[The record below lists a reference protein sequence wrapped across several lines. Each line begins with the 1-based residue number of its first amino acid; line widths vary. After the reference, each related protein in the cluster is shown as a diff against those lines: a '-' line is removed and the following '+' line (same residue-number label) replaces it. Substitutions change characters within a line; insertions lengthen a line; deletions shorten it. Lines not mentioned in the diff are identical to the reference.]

1 MGIHRKQR
9 RRKSMRKTLMS
20 VSIVGVI
27 GLLVM
32 PGLGCGNQNAEDVVV
47 ETVVDDT
54 GDVAE
59 VVTEEPAAE
68 VKKVEDA
75 DWKSMKQDSKA
86 ARIDETAEEA
96 LLTLFAENPKTRE
109 LYLRSY
115 GWAVFDNLKLAFGVS
130 GGGGNGVAV
139 ARALGEATYMKM
151 GTAGIGVG
159 IGINKSQGVFF
170 MQDSHTFDQFVNKG
184 WQADAGAGA
193 VAGKAGV
200 EVMTDFVNGL
210 AVYQLTE
217 KGLMANADIAGTKYW
232 QNKKLND

>member
-1 MGIHRKQR
+1 
-9 RRKSMRKTLMS
+9 MRKTLMS
-20 VSIVGVI
+20 VAIVGVI

-32 PGLGCGNQNAEDVVV
+32 PGLGCGKPEAEDVTEETVAVV
-47 ETVVDDT
+47 EESGETV
-54 GDVAE
+54 E
-59 VVTEEPAAE
+59 VVEETEVEEAE
-68 VKKVEDA
+68 
-75 DWKSMKQDSKA
+75 WKSMKQDSKA
-86 ARIDETAEEA
+86 AKLDNNAEES
-96 LLTLFAENPKTRE
+96 LLTLFAENPKARE

-115 GWAVFDNLKLAFGVS
+115 GWAAFDNLKLALGVS

-139 ARALGEATYMKM
+139 VRATGEKTYMKM

-159 IGINKSQGVFF
+159 LGVKKYQVVFF
-170 MQDSHTFDQFVNKG
+170 MQDSQTFDQFVDKG

-217 KGLMANADIAGTKYW
+217 SGLMANADIAGTKYW
-232 QNKKLND
+232 KNKKLND

>member
-1 MGIHRKQR
+1 
-9 RRKSMRKTLMS
+9 MRKTLMS
-20 VSIVGVI
+20 VAIVGVI

-32 PGLGCGNQNAEDVVV
+32 PGLGCGTPEAEDVTEETVAVV
-47 ETVVDDT
+47 EESGETV
-54 GDVAE
+54 E
-59 VVTEEPAAE
+59 VVEETEVEEAE
-68 VKKVEDA
+68 
-75 DWKSMKQDSKA
+75 WKSMKQDSKA
-86 ARIDETAEEA
+86 AKLDNNAEES
-96 LLTLFAENPKTRE
+96 LLTLFAENPKARE

-115 GWAVFDNLKLAFGVS
+115 GWAAFDNLKLALGVS

-139 ARALGEATYMKM
+139 VRATGEKTYMKM

-159 IGINKSQGVFF
+159 LGVKKYQVVFF
-170 MQDSHTFDQFVNKG
+170 MQDSQTFDQFVDKG

-217 KGLMANADIAGTKYW
+217 SGLMANADIAGTKYW
-232 QNKKLND
+232 KNKKLND

>member
-1 MGIHRKQR
+1 
-9 RRKSMRKTLMS
+9 MRKTLMS
-20 VSIVGVI
+20 VAIVGVI

-32 PGLGCGNQNAEDVVV
+32 PGLGCGQREVEETDVVV
-47 ETVVDDT
+47 DDA
-54 GDVAE
+54 GDAVE
-59 VVTEEPAAE
+59 VVTEEPAAVAKEEEKE
-68 VKKVEDA
+68 VKEIEEA
-75 DWKSMKQDSKA
+75 EWKSMKQDSKA
-86 ARIDETAEEA
+86 AKLDNTAEEA

-115 GWAVFDNLKLAFGVS
+115 GWAVFDNLKLALGVS

-139 ARALGEATYMKM
+139 ARATGEKTYMKM
-151 GTAGIGVG
+151 GTAGIGIG
-159 IGINKSQGVFF
+159 IGVKKYQVVFF
-170 MQDSHTFDQFVNKG
+170 MQDSQTFDNFVDKG

-232 QNKKLND
+232 KNKKLND

>member
-1 MGIHRKQR
+1 
-9 RRKSMRKTLMS
+9 MRKTLMS
-20 VSIVGVI
+20 VAIVGVI

-32 PGLGCGNQNAEDVVV
+32 PGLGCGTPEAEDVTEETVAVV
-47 ETVVDDT
+47 EESGETV
-54 GDVAE
+54 E
-59 VVTEEPAAE
+59 VVEETEVEEAE
-68 VKKVEDA
+68 
-75 DWKSMKQDSKA
+75 WKSMKQDSKA
-86 ARIDETAEEA
+86 AKLDNTAEES

-109 LYLRSY
+109 LYSRSY
-115 GWAVFDNLKLAFGVS
+115 GWAAFDNLKLALGVS

-139 ARALGEATYMKM
+139 VRATGEKTYMKM

-159 IGINKSQGVFF
+159 LGVKKYQVVFF
-170 MQDSHTFDQFVNKG
+170 MQDSQTFDQFVDKG

-232 QNKKLND
+232 KNDKLN

>member
-1 MGIHRKQR
+1 
-9 RRKSMRKTLMS
+9 MRKTLMR
-20 VSIVGVI
+20 VAIVGVI

-32 PGLGCGNQNAEDVVV
+32 PGLGCGTPEAEDVTEETVAVV
-47 ETVVDDT
+47 EESGETV
-54 GDVAE
+54 E
-59 VVTEEPAAE
+59 VVEETEVEEAE
-68 VKKVEDA
+68 
-75 DWKSMKQDSKA
+75 WKSMKQDSKA
-86 ARIDETAEEA
+86 AKLDNNAEES
-96 LLTLFAENPKTRE
+96 LLTLFAENPKARE

-115 GWAVFDNLKLAFGVS
+115 GWAAFDNLKLALGVS

-139 ARALGEATYMKM
+139 VRATGEKTYMKM

-159 IGINKSQGVFF
+159 LGVKKYQVVFF
-170 MQDSHTFDQFVNKG
+170 MQDSQTFDQFVDKG

-217 KGLMANADIAGTKYW
+217 SGLMANADIAGTKYW

>member
-1 MGIHRKQR
+1 
-9 RRKSMRKTLMS
+9 MRKTLMS
-20 VSIVGVI
+20 VAIVGVI

-32 PGLGCGNQNAEDVVV
+32 PGLGCGTPEAEDVTEETVAVV
-47 ETVVDDT
+47 EESGETV
-54 GDVAE
+54 E
-59 VVTEEPAAE
+59 VVEETEVEEAE
-68 VKKVEDA
+68 
-75 DWKSMKQDSKA
+75 WKSMKQDSKA
-86 ARIDETAEEA
+86 AKLDNTAEES
-96 LLTLFAENPKTRE
+96 LLTLFAEKPKTRE

-115 GWAVFDNLKLAFGVS
+115 GWAAFDNLKLALGVS

-139 ARALGEATYMKM
+139 VRATGEKTYMKM

-159 IGINKSQGVFF
+159 LGVKKYQVVFF
-170 MQDSHTFDQFVNKG
+170 MQDSQTFDQFVDKG

-217 KGLMANADIAGTKYW
+217 SGLMANADIAGTKYW